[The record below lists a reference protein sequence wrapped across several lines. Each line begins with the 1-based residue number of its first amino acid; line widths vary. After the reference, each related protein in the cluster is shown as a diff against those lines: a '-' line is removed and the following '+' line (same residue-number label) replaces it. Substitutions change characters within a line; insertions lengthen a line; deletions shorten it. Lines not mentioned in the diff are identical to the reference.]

1 MVKNVNNLCFTEK
14 IRFGRYTNETQP
26 NNSIVLNASKKEIP
40 QMEECGFFVSPIRNT
55 IASNVLM
62 YDSTTKE
69 IVDSGVLNLQKI
81 TELGSV
87 TNVHTKFKS
96 LEVENLDVIHL
107 NKINVTEIDN
117 PIFEL
122 GKNNTENPRDVFFTM
137 TKGSDQVILKYDG
150 TLSISGNDNL
160 KFHIESDATITGNLM
175 IDKKLETSVIES
187 NTIKSNDLEVYGK
200 LNADGSLLKN
210 ITYDQIGD
218 TFEKCIHF
226 KQGFQT
232 PWLSGNGSRITD
244 LSLDQLNLTTKK
256 PLSIG
261 VLHIDGITTMMGKV
275 KIYNSLKVTESIIV
289 NKDVYAKT
297 YYGDGT
303 KLDGVA
309 HESIVSQNKEKIT
322 ILQKNVDENKEKI
335 TILQKNVDENK
346 EKLNIIE
353 TKFNENKNIRLD
365 TIEDDLIHLKH
376 KTELITSNSKHIDY
390 IIPNISFLLK
400 ESEKFTLLDSKINTI
415 NDKISCIKNIKEN
428 IHDLL
433 QLKNTPSKIDT
444 LEKDIHTL
452 KETNSKIFENEKE
465 IINNKTIVNNIF
477 SEIQTLVVTQ
487 EKNIK
492 NIENEL
498 PRIARVENEIQRI
511 DLLET
516 FVPRINVTYSNVYDI
531 QKSLPPIVE
540 RIITLE
546 TTPLRG
552 DGCLVSNISLQHVM
566 TYGNETDKSMTVG
579 GGIKTTHLLID
590 NKPNLTSR
598 IGEVKCININDIAEI
613 NGFNKANNG
622 TTSGQPGGLVF
633 KTKRP
638 SGKIENSMLIDGNG
652 KVVIGSHQTHPSA
665 LLSLDSKSSGL
676 LLPRMTWIEMK
687 NIQNPEPGLMIYEV
701 ESDTLFIYKRSG
713 WTSIS

>member
-26 NNSIVLNASKKEIP
+26 NNSIVLNASKREIP

-137 TKGSDQVILKYDG
+137 KKGLDQVILKYDG
-150 TLSISGNDNL
+150 TLSISGNDDL
-160 KFHIESDATITGNLM
+160 KFHIESDAKITGNL
-175 IDKKLETSVIES
+175 IVDKTLETFVIES
-187 NTIKSNDLEVYGK
+187 NSIKSNDLEVYGK

-309 HESIVSQNKEKIT
+309 HESIVSQNKEKIN
-322 ILQKNVDENKEKI
+322 ILQKNVDENR
-335 TILQKNVDENK
+335 D
-346 EKLNIIE
+346 KLNILE
-353 TKFNENKNIRLD
+353 TKYNENKNARFDI
-365 TIEDDLIHLKH
+365 IEGDLTDLKH
-376 KTELITSNSKHIDY
+376 KSKLITTNSKHIDY
-390 IIPNISFLLK
+390 IIPKISFLLK
-400 ESEKFTLLDSKINTI
+400 ESEKFTLLDSKINNIMNDTNTI
-415 NDKISCIKNIKEN
+415 HDKISCIKNIKEN

-433 QLKNTPSKIDT
+433 QLKNTPSRIDI

-487 EKNIK
+487 EKNIENIK

-546 TTPLRG
+546 TTPLKG

-566 TYGNETDKSMTVG
+566 TYGNETDKSMTVS